1 MFELFKKRE
10 LGDYI
15 IDSFTFFKTFGKH
28 FFKIFFI
35 INTGMLLVTGALMY
49 WFLKINFRFL
59 FNDNLKGVPTDY
71 LLKYFNNN
79 YPLLIAVVVLFVLIL
94 LIVSLFNSSYPIL
107 YLKLIAEKNT
117 NDFTAKDILSAFK
130 QNIWKMFKFS
140 FGLVFILFPVLVVT
154 VLLLF
159 FLCFVLIGFPLLI
172 IAIPAL
178 FTFINFS
185 FYSYLIQEKSFFQ
198 SLNHAYILLKKD
210 FWAIIGATFIV
221 MVIIQMIQG
230 SITLFFYFV
239 GIFIFLGTVLVNP
252 NFDVKPVEDSPILL
266 FTISLIFIILLAIST
281 IFNNILVINQGI
293 IYYSLDTENKTSTT
307 DIDLIGSNDV

>member
-1 MFELFKKRE
+1 
-10 LGDYI
+10 
-15 IDSFTFFKTFGKH
+15 
-28 FFKIFFI
+28 
-35 INTGMLLVTGALMY
+35 MLLVTGALMY